1 MLEEHRPSVGILGS
15 GPNVMAARDWPE
27 HPFDKLVVINNAW
40 QVRPDWDDLVF
51 PYDFPPERQ
60 PTNLKPRQRLIGEA
74 EFVPVQNQYGGFV
87 YAGATMAF
95 TTAYWVLGHYNPR
108 EIVFL
113 GCDMSYPKTSKTH
126 FYGTGTAD
134 PLREDITLISLEAK
148 AARLY
153 ALALAQGCE
162 ISNLSKETSRL
173 IAPRRSL
180 SEPRP
185 KPFKIDKVQKAHA
198 LAREQELAYYVKSG
212 RYWEELERFDI
223 KQIKRLDALWSTV
236 VIAPPQGGAAPMRSH

>member
-108 EIVFL
+108 EIAFL

-162 ISNLSKETSRL
+162 ITNLSKETSRL

-223 KQIKRLDALWSTV
+223 RADKT
-236 VIAPPQGGAAPMRSH
+236 P

>member
-1 MLEEHRPSVGILGS
+1 MSKENRPCVAILGS
-15 GPNVMAARDWPE
+15 GPNVIAARDWSE

-51 PYDFPPERQ
+51 PYDFPSDRQ
-60 PTNLKPRQRLIGEA
+60 PTYLKPQQRLICEA
-74 EFVPVQNQYGGFV
+74 DFVPVQNQYGGFV

-108 EIVFL
+108 EIAFL
-113 GCDMSYPKTSKTH
+113 GCDMYYPKTSKTH

-134 PLREDITLISLEAK
+134 PLRQDITLVSLEAK

-162 ISNLSKETSRL
+162 ITNLSKETSRL

-180 SEPRP
+180 LEPRP
-185 KPFKIDKVQKAHA
+185 KPFKIDNMQKTNA
-198 LAREQELAYYVKSG
+198 LAREQELAYYVASG
-212 RYWEELERFDI
+212 RYWEELERFDT
-223 KQIKRLDALWSTV
+223 KQIKYLDALWRNV
-236 VIAPPQGGAAPMRSH
+236 VSEPMEAPKPTSGH